1 MIAPEDQASLGEL
14 GWDMHKL
21 AEIAGYYDIPS
32 KVSQWKRAGKL
43 PCYIKALLDA
53 HVRIHR
59 LVEYNDERKPGTYP
73 VRRRRKVTPAD
84 IEAYFTDQNKNL

>member
-1 MIAPEDQASLGEL
+1 MLDEDTRVDLEEL
-14 GWDMHKL
+14 GWNVHKL
-21 AEIAGYYDIPS
+21 AEVAGYYDIPS
-32 KVSQWKRAGKL
+32 KVSQWQRAGKL
-43 PCYIKALLDA
+43 PSYIKALLDA

-84 IEAYFTDQNKNL
+84 IEAYFTDQNKSI